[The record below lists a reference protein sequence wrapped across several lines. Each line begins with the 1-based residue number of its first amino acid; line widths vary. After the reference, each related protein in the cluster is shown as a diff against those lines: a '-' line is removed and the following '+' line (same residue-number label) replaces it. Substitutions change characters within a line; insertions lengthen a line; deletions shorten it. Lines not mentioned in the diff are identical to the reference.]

1 MEGEQ
6 KLKKK
11 EVQSYPVCFLL
22 LSLAEHY
29 DVPFKRLCTSIPV
42 AFWNGDEA
50 FEWAKE
56 MAFPCFSTV
65 TLTLPCWF
73 LQCWQLS
80 LLLKQRIP
88 VITSTSTSRA
98 GKVVEG
104 GPDVRRQSSLN
115 AGAEFLR
122 WHESHCVDSHNTWN
136 QAMKVS
142 QWFPPLLPRSQI
154 DMKWWKPLRCF
165 STKHETR
172 ASNSATAFF
181 SSKWNQVTHSNECGM
196 CLIYP
201 RLRPEGKW
209 FDWMIKLEHAHK
221 GL

>member
-11 EVQSYPVCFLL
+11 ELQSYPVCFLL

-29 DVPFKRLCTSIPV
+29 DMPFKRFCTSIPV
-42 AFWNGDEA
+42 AFWTGDEA

-65 TLTLPCWF
+65 TLILPCWF

-104 GPDVRRQSSLN
+104 GQTSDAKVPSMLGPSSY
-115 AGAEFLR
+115 A
-122 WHESHCVDSHNTWN
+122 
-136 QAMKVS
+136 AMKAIA
-142 QWFPPLLPRSQI
+142 LI
-154 DMKWWKPLRCF
+154 H
-165 STKHETR
+165 TTHETR
-172 ASNSATAFF
+172 PWKSATDFPLFCREARLTWNDETHCVVFPQNMKRGHQIQPLRFF

-201 RLRPEGKW
+201 RLRPEGK
-209 FDWMIKLEHAHK
+209 
-221 GL
+221 

>member
-11 EVQSYPVCFLL
+11 ELQSYPVCFLL

-29 DVPFKRLCTSIPV
+29 DVPFKRFCTSIPV
-42 AFWNGDEA
+42 AFWTGDEA
-50 FEWAKE
+50 FKWAKE

-65 TLTLPCWF
+65 TQTLPCWF

-122 WHESHCVDSHNTWN
+122 CHESHCVDSHNTWKSATDFPLFCREARLTWN
-136 QAMKVS
+136 DETHCVVFPQNMK
-142 QWFPPLLPRSQI
+142 RGHQI
-154 DMKWWKPLRCF
+154 QPLR
-165 STKHETR
+165 
-172 ASNSATAFF
+172 FF

-201 RLRPEGKW
+201 RLRPRGKIIRL
-209 FDWMIKLEHAHK
+209 DD
-221 GL
+221 